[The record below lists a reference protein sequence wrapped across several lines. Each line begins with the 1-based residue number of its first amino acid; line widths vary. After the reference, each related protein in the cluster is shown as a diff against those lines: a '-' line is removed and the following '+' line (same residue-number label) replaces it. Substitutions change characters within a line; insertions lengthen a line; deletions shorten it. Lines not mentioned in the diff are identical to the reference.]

1 MVHVCGRS
9 TSARYR
15 SLFLVLTGVCAALH
29 IWKLPPA
36 LPAMQRELSLDLV
49 QAGFLLSS
57 VQMAGML
64 LGLLIGM
71 VSEKIG
77 LRRCILIGLAILS
90 LMSLL
95 TPWTRH
101 GSVILLSRAIE
112 GCGFLMVVLPVP
124 ALIKRMTDPA
134 GLSRIMGL
142 WGCYMPAGAVLMLW
156 AGAAWL
162 DIASWRSLWLLLSAL
177 TGVVFLLTL
186 RLVPPDP
193 VRARIQSVQQESAIS
208 LSDLVRTTLQSGQV
222 WLVALS
228 FGVYAAQWAAV
239 VGFMP
244 TIYSLV
250 DVSMSTAGLLT
261 ALIAGGN
268 VIGNLGAGRLLHR
281 GLPAPRLLQI
291 GFVCMMAAAIV
302 AFGLAQDIAVQ
313 FLAILLFSVTGG
325 LIPATLFFLA
335 VTVAPSP
342 QTTSSSVGWVQQC
355 SSLGQFVGPP
365 VVAWVVHQ
373 LGGWQWAWV
382 ATCAFAIVGLLM
394 SVCLTKA
401 LAGGMRHD

>member
-1 MVHVCGRS
+1 MP
-9 TSARYR
+9 ARGTATPGFFS

-29 IWKLPPA
+29 IWKVPPA
-36 LPAMQRELSLDLV
+36 LPAMQRELGLDLV
-49 QAGFLLSS
+49 QSGFLLSS

-64 LGLLIGM
+64 LGLLIGLL
-71 VSEKIG
+71 SERVG
-77 LRRCILIGLAILS
+77 LRRCILVGLGILS
-90 LMSLL
+90 LTSLAA
-95 TPWTRH
+95 PFFDH
-101 GSVILLSRAIE
+101 GSLILLSRAVE

-124 ALIKRMTDPA
+124 ALIKRTTDA
-134 GLSRIMGL
+134 AMLSRIMGL

-162 DIASWRSLWLLLSAL
+162 SAGSWRVLWLALAAL
-177 TGVVFLLTL
+177 TFTVLLLTFW
-186 RLVPPDP
+186 LVPRDP
-193 VRARIQSVQQESAIS
+193 ARVVAA
-208 LSDLVRTTLQSGQV
+208 SDARPVLALLLRETLGSGRV

-244 TIYSLV
+244 TIYNQADISV
-250 DVSMSTAGLLT
+250 AVAGLLT
-261 ALIAGGN
+261 AVIAGGN
-268 VIGNLGAGRLLHR
+268 VIGNLGAGRLLHA
-281 GLPAPRLLQI
+281 GMAAYRLLQI
-291 GFVCMMAAAIV
+291 GFLSMMGAAVA
-302 AFGLAQDIAVQ
+302 AFGLTQDITVQ
-313 FLAILLFSVTGG
+313 FVAVLLFSITGG

-365 VVAWVVHQ
+365 VVAWTVKM

-382 ATCAFAIVGLLM
+382 ATAGFAIVGLSM
-394 SVCLTKA
+394 SLR
-401 LAGGMRHD
+401 LARLRPAKSV